1 MALPQVQTGIP
12 ATLSYE
18 LLARRPDLQAMRWYV
33 QASLDQVD
41 SARALFYPSFD
52 IKAFFGL
59 DSIHLHTLFKK
70 TSRQFNFIPGLKLPL
85 FDGGR
90 LNANL
95 EGTRAASNMMIER
108 YNQSVLNAVRDV
120 AVNGTRLQT
129 LNDEREMQAERVEAT
144 RFQATEARLPV
155 LAEEM
160 SLLMRD
166 SRRVIQSIQL
176 MKSLGGGYQAGPV
189 VEKK

>member
-1 MALPQVQTGIP
+1 MPSTWIP
-12 ATLSYE
+12 YSKK
-18 LLARRPDLQAMRWYV
+18 PV
-33 QASLDQVD
+33 AS
-41 SARALFYPSFD
+41 S
-52 IKAFFGL
+52 K
-59 DSIHLHTLFKK
+59 
-70 TSRQFNFIPGLKLPL
+70 FIPGLKLPL

-144 RFQATEARLPV
+144 RFTQRAAEAAYQRGLTSRLQARPEARLPV

-160 SLLMRD
+160 SLLMLD

-176 MKSLGGGYQAGPV
+176 MKSLGGGYQAAPV

>member
-1 MALPQVQTGIP
+1 M
-12 ATLSYE
+12 
-18 LLARRPDLQAMRWYV
+18 
-33 QASLDQVD
+33 D

-59 DSIHLHTLFKK
+59 DAIHLDTLFKK

-95 EGTRAASNMMIER
+95 EGTRAASN
-108 YNQSVLNAVRDV
+108 QSVLNAVRDV

-144 RFQATEARLPV
+144 RFTQRAAEAAYQRGLTSRLQATEARLPV

-160 SLLMRD
+160 SLLMLD

-176 MKSLGGGYQAGPV
+176 MKSLGGGYQAAPV